1 MPKNIIISYININ
14 SIRNKIKDLEILI
27 SELVDVLTIAE
38 TKIDESFPTSQ
49 FLLNNFKRP
58 YRLDVSDKREGLM
71 TYVRTDIPS
80 RVVKEFRFPSDIQ
93 ILAIELNVKKTRWLL
108 LSIYRNPKQNLSYFL
123 KCLSEAM
130 LFYSRYDS
138 ILINGDFN
146 EEPSNPELKQFLAC
160 YQLHN
165 HMKEKTCWKS
175 CDYKVDN
182 MLEIFLV
189 LDYLAPH

>member
-71 TYVRTDIPS
+71 TYVRTDISS
-80 RVVKEFRFPSDIQ
+80 RVLKEFRFPSDIQ
-93 ILAIELNVKKTRWLL
+93 ILAIELNVKK
-108 LSIYRNPKQNLSYFL
+108 IK
-123 KCLSEAM
+123 M
-130 LFYSRYDS
+130 DS
-138 ILINGDFN
+138 I
-146 EEPSNPELKQFLAC
+146 
-160 YQLHN
+160 
-165 HMKEKTCWKS
+165 
-175 CDYKVDN
+175 
-182 MLEIFLV
+182 
-189 LDYLAPH
+189 